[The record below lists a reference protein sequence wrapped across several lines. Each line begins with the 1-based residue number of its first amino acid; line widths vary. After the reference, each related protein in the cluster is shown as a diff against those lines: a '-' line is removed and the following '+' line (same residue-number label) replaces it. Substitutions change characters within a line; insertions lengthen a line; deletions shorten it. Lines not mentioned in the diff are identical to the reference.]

1 MIFKKRRKN
10 RKSYSSLKQ
19 KTKNN
24 FDLLVFLLN
33 FAVCMTEEI
42 RLLKE
47 ILILP
52 KRISII
58 THRNPDGDA
67 IGSSMALS
75 RYLSKQG
82 HITKV
87 IFPSEYPTG
96 YGFIDGVNMSVIFD
110 INPDLAR
117 EAIDKSEVIF
127 CLDFN
132 GLDRVDKL
140 GENIQFSKAKKIL
153 IDHHLDPEPFTDIEF
168 SDTNASSTCELVF
181 KVIEDMGDK
190 HRIDISIGE
199 ALFTGLITDTG
210 SFRYGTRPYTYEV
223 AAKLKEAG
231 VDDYKLADKIFNSQ
245 KEKHLRLLGHCLA
258 NRMEVMKDYG
268 VGIMWLTKQDYIDFD
283 IQRGDTEG
291 IVNYMLMIENIK
303 VAAFVLE
310 QPSIIKISLRSKGDI
325 SVQEIAQKYFNGGG
339 HKNASGGGVYANLQD
354 IIDKVKKVM
363 PLYLPK
369 IQ

>member
-1 MIFKKRRKN
+1 MKSNFIEYPETKINFELFGFILIFA
-10 RKSYSSLKQ
+10 
-19 KTKNN
+19 T
-24 FDLLVFLLN
+24 F
-33 FAVCMTEEI
+33 MTEEI
-42 RLLKE
+42 RQLRE
-47 ILILP
+47 ILSFP
-52 KRISII
+52 KEISII
-58 THRNPDGDA
+58 SHRNPDGDA
-67 IGSSMALS
+67 IGSSLGLAGFL
-75 RYLSKQG
+75 RKLG
-82 HITKV
+82 HNVKV
-87 IFPSEYPTG
+87 IFPSDYPTG
-96 YGFIDGVNMSVIFD
+96 YAFLEGISQSVIFD
-110 INPDLAR
+110 LDPKGAR
-117 EAIDKSEVIF
+117 EAVDKSNVIF

-132 GLDRVDKL
+132 GLDRIDKL
-140 GENIQFSKAKKIL
+140 GENVQFSKAKKIL

-168 SDTNASSTCELVF
+168 SETAASSTCELVF
-181 KVIEDMGDK
+181 KVIDQMGYRDK
-190 HRIDISIGE
+190 ICPETGE
-199 ALFTGLITDTG
+199 CLFTGLITDTG

-223 AAKLKEAG
+223 AAALKELG

-268 VGIMWLTKQDYIDFD
+268 VGIMYLTRKDYADFD

-291 IVNYMLMIENIK
+291 IVNYMLMMEDIK

-339 HKNASGGGVYANLQD
+339 HKNAAGGGVYASLQD

-369 IQ
+369 LPI